1 MNGAKK
7 RTLGAVTVGVFV
19 AIAMAAPASAVQ
31 LLEFTIETRDDHA
44 QPKEVYQVGEHV
56 WVVCRV
62 RNAGDE
68 AFPPPWG
75 VGNDHFAGTA
85 LWVFENAAGLGRD
98 DLLAEEQ
105 PILTQPAYVY
115 HDSAFF
121 PGQTFTQPIFDS
133 SLHDNLGNLVGL
145 GEYTLL
151 AVDGPDTW
159 VWGGATVD
167 YSNAYANITIA
178 PEPGTICL
186 LAGMAAVG
194 LFRRGKALWPGR
206 RSSGES
212 R

>member
-1 MNGAKK
+1 MNTAKK

-19 AIAMAAPASAVQ
+19 ALAMAAPASAVQ
-31 LLEFTIETRDDHA
+31 LLEFTIETMDDYA
-44 QPKEVYQVGEHV
+44 QPKEVYQVGESV
-56 WVVCRV
+56 WVRCHV

-68 AFPPPWG
+68 AFPWPTG

-105 PILTQPAYVY
+105 PILTKPAYVY
-115 HDSAFF
+115 YEHWFY

-133 SLHDNLGNLVGL
+133 PLHDSLGNLVGH

-159 VWGGATVD
+159 VWGDATAD
-167 YSNAYANITIA
+167 YSNAYAHITIA

-186 LAGMAAVG
+186 LAGMTAAG
-194 LFRRGKALWPGR
+194 LLRRGKR
-206 RSSGES
+206 RRQG
-212 R
+212 